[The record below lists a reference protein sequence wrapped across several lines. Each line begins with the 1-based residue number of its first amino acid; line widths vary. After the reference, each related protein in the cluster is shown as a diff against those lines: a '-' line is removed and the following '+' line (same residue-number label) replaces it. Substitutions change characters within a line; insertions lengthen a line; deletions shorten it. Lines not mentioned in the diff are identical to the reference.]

1 MKSEKFTGGGRKDPT
16 VSRGVS
22 AKKVGSGDLAAVRE
36 NQGKGFGTSPARKV
50 NIF

>member
-1 MKSEKFTGGGRKDPT
+1 MKSEKYSGGGRKDPSM
-16 VSRGVS
+16 SRGVS
-22 AKKVGSGDLAAVRE
+22 AKKAGSAELVAVRE